1 MQRCPEPE
9 LMSDQAQA
17 VAYSQADFSS
27 GDQVLIEQLKPLLVN
42 RGPRLKIVDIGCGP
56 GNITLRLA
64 KQWSS
69 AEVIGIDGS
78 APMLT
83 LARERAEQQ
92 GSVARFLEASIQELI
107 TTPLPDAIAS
117 ADVIVS
123 NSVLHHLHDP
133 LQFWR
138 LVAVMGA
145 PGSVVLH
152 RDLRRPDSE
161 TQLNQ
166 LQQRYLPDAPACLI
180 DDYRAS
186 LRAAFTIDE
195 VQSQLEVLG
204 LERFSV
210 REEDDRYLSVIGVL

>member
-1 MQRCPEPE
+1 
-9 LMSDQAQA
+9 
-17 VAYSQADFSS
+17 
-27 GDQVLIEQLKPLLVN
+27 
-42 RGPRLKIVDIGCGP
+42 
-56 GNITLRLA
+56 
-64 KQWSS
+64 
-69 AEVIGIDGS
+69 
-78 APMLT
+78 
-83 LARERAEQQ
+83 
-92 GSVARFLEASIQELI
+92 
-107 TTPLPDAIAS
+107 
-117 ADVIVS
+117 
-123 NSVLHHLHDP
+123 
-133 LQFWR
+133 
-138 LVAVMGA
+138 MGA

-210 REEDDRYLSVIGVL
+210 REEDDRNLSVIGVL